1 MSFEIS
7 IIDRV
12 RTRIPEIGSDLI
24 YELETTALDRIR
36 LRLGLTE
43 FPIELNSIAVEV
55 ICAMY
60 NRSFRE
66 GIKTEGVDTF
76 SITFVDDILKEYETE
91 FSRYLAI
98 KEKQANTNRGVLRFL

>member
-24 YELETTALDRIR
+24 YELETTALDRIK

-55 ICAMY
+55 ICAIY
-60 NRSFRE
+60 N
-66 GIKTEGVDTF
+66 
-76 SITFVDDILKEYETE
+76 LH
-91 FSRYLAI
+91 SRVNYNEEC
-98 KEKQANTNRGVLRFL
+98 KKH

>member
-12 RTRIPEIGSDLI
+12 RIRIPEIGSDLM
-24 YELETTALDRIR
+24 YELETTALDRIK

-43 FPIELNSIAVEV
+43 FPVELNSIAVEV

-60 NRSFRE
+60 NRSYHE

-76 SITFVDDILKEYETE
+76 STTFVDDILKEYETE
-91 FSRYLAI
+91 FARYLSI

>member
-1 MSFEIS
+1 MTFEIN

-24 YELETTALDRIR
+24 YELETTALDRIK
-36 LRLGLTE
+36 LRLGLTSE
-43 FPIELNSIAVEV
+43 FPMELNSIAVEV

-76 SITFVDDILKEYETE
+76 SITFVDET
-91 FSRYLAI
+91 
-98 KEKQANTNRGVLRFL
+98 

>member
-12 RTRIPEIGSDLI
+12 RIRVPEIGSDLM
-24 YELETTALDRIR
+24 YELETTALDRIK
-36 LRLGLTE
+36 LRLGLSE

-60 NRSFRE
+60 NRSFHE
-66 GIKTEGVDTF
+66 GIKTEGVETF
-76 SITFVDDILKEYETE
+76 STTFVDDILKEYESE
-91 FSRYLAI
+91 FARYLAI
-98 KEKQANTNRGVLRFL
+98 KEKHANTNRGVLRFL

>member
-12 RTRIPEIGSDLI
+12 RIRIPEIGSDLM
-24 YELETTALDRIR
+24 YELETTALDRIK
-36 LRLGLTE
+36 LRLGLSE
-43 FPIELNSIAVEV
+43 FPIELNSITVEV

-60 NRSFRE
+60 NQSFHE

-76 SITFVDDILKEYETE
+76 STTFVDDILKEYESE
-91 FSRYLAI
+91 FARYLAI
-98 KEKQANTNRGVLRFL
+98 KKKNKQIQIEGC